1 MRRVIVDYKKLNNDI
16 LDLLVTKYPDGYD
29 EDHII
34 TFKNALNEVVECV
47 EVKTDDTTYLVKISK
62 RLVAA
67 MEDYDPDEE
76 QDDHDDRTLA
86 AARVVPFLDR
96 ADPDRGDR
104 CAKSSQSAGMSQ
116 TPSRSTHAASA
127 VSKTSVTNNFCG

>member
-76 QDDHDDRTLA
+76 QDDHDDNEFES
-86 AARVVPFLDR
+86 PKEEENLDLE
-96 ADPDRGDR
+96 DD
-104 CAKSSQSAGMSQ
+104 SEE
-116 TPSRSTHAASA
+116 
-127 VSKTSVTNNFCG
+127 